1 MKVYLLWPC
10 LLYTYYDRA
19 CYGPTSLPSYLLLLC
34 YKAVERCHELQRHV
48 ALLADQD
55 GRHVPSDTG
64 VKTRDIGVMTR

>member
-1 MKVYLLWPC
+1 MTMLTMTVHATAPLPC
-10 LLYTYYDRA
+10 LLTYFGYV
-19 CYGPTSLPSYLLLLC
+19 
-34 YKAVERCHELQRHV
+34 KAVERCHELQRHV

>member
-1 MKVYLLWPC
+1 MLR
-10 LLYTYYDRA
+10 LYVLALSTHFAY
-19 CYGPTSLPSYLLLLC
+19 PLLLAFAVC
-34 YKAVERCHELQRHV
+34 YQAVERCHELQRHV